1 VNRVALIVMLGIV
14 VVFGGIAIAMKKKTT
29 QPKQEASRLVRVP
42 TERTRQVI
50 VPPCGTGTNV
60 AATKPQAL
68 TQTPGTIAFRL
79 SRNNGDRLVL
89 VPRCRASQGAAAS
102 EGVNLPSAAFILPIG
117 AQVTAGRGG
126 SAQAGT
132 EKVESQLVVPANSS
146 IKTIVVPRC
155 LETAQEAE
163 KNATGRTLILDPLR
177 GRPSAALAPP
187 C

>member
-1 VNRVALIVMLGIV
+1 MAALVVILGGV
-14 VVFGGIAIAMKKKTT
+14 AIAMKKKKTE
-29 QPKQEASRLVRVP
+29 PKQEASRLVRVP
-42 TERTRQVI
+42 TERAREVI

-60 AATKPQAL
+60 AATRPDTLRK
-68 TQTPGTIAFRL
+68 TPGTIAFRL
-79 SRNNGDRLVL
+79 TRNYGDRLVL

-132 EKVESQLVVPANSS
+132 EKVESQLVVPANSR
-146 IKTIVVPRC
+146 IDTVVVPRC
-155 LETAQEAE
+155 LETSQEAE
-163 KNATGRTLILDPLR
+163 KTATGRALILKAQSGQPTV
-177 GRPSAALAPP
+177 ALGPP